1 MPRRGLV
8 FLLLTAVCSLPLGA
22 QGGNSL
28 LLTPAQ
34 LSSELRDPRLVMLH
48 VGPRED
54 YTSGHIA
61 GARFVDLQDVAQPR
75 QQDALA
81 LELPDEATL
90 RQSLEKLG
98 ISDDSRVV
106 VVFGADWMSPSTR
119 VVLTLQAAGLGAQ
132 TRFLDG
138 GTRAWKRAGLP
149 LTTEEPASAKP
160 GRLTRAADRSII
172 VDYRWVQAHANSP
185 GVRLID
191 ARSPMFYEGPGME
204 MQGRRHEAG
213 HIAGAK
219 NLPFNDL
226 GDDSLVFLP
235 VEQLRRKFAEA
246 GVQKGDTVAAY
257 CHIGQQATMVLFGA
271 RLLGNPVRLYDG
283 SMDDWERRKLPVE
296 NAKASK
302 PPEKK

>member
-8 FLLLTAVCSLPLGA
+8 SLLLAAFSLPLGA
-22 QGGNSL
+22 QGGTSL
-28 LLTPAQ
+28 LVTPAQ
-34 LSSELRDPRLVMLH
+34 LSAELGDPRLVLVH
-48 VGPRED
+48 VGPPED
-54 YTSGHIA
+54 YAAGHIA
-61 GARFVDLQDVAQPR
+61 GARFIDLLDVAQPR
-75 QQDALA
+75 QQGALS

-90 RQSLEKLG
+90 RQSLERYG
-98 ISDDSRVV
+98 IGDDSRVV

-149 LTTEEPASAKP
+149 VTTEVPAPAKP

-172 VDYRWVQAHANSP
+172 VDYRWVQANVKSP
-185 GVRLID
+185 GIRLID

-226 GDDSLVFLP
+226 GDDSLLFLP

-246 GVQKGDTVAAY
+246 GVQPGDTVAAY
-257 CHIGQQATMVLFGA
+257 CHIGQQATVVLFGA
-271 RLLGNPVRLYDG
+271 RLLGNPIRLYDG
-283 SMDDWERRKLPVE
+283 SMDDWERRKLPLE
-296 NAKASK
+296 NTKAAK
-302 PPEKK
+302 PPERK

>member
-1 MPRRGLV
+1 MRRLHLTM
-8 FLLLTAVCSLPLGA
+8 LLAALSSTAGA
-22 QGGNSL
+22 QGSSL
-28 LLTPAQ
+28 LVTPQQ
-34 LSSELRDPRLVMLH
+34 LSAELRDPRLVLLQ

-54 YTSGHIA
+54 YTAGHIA
-61 GARFVDLQDVAQPR
+61 GARFVDLRDVAEPR
-75 QQDALA
+75 REGALA

-90 RQSLEKLG
+90 RSALEKLG
-98 ISDDSRVV
+98 ISDNSRVV

-119 VVLTLQAAGLGAQ
+119 VVYTLQAAGLGAQ

-149 LTTEEPASAKP
+149 LTTAEPEAAKP
-160 GRLTRAADRSII
+160 GRLTKAEDRSIV
-172 VDYRWVQAHANSP
+172 VDYRWVQAHAKSP

-191 ARSPMFYEGPGME
+191 AREPMFYEGPGME

-219 NLPFNDL
+219 NLPFNSL
-226 GDDSLVFLP
+226 GDDSLQFLP
-235 VEQLRRKFAEA
+235 MDELRRKFAEA
-246 GVQKGDTVAAY
+246 GVQPGDTVAAY

-271 RLLGNPVRLYDG
+271 RLLGNPIRLYDG
-283 SMDDWERRKLPVE
+283 SMDDWEKRSLPLE

-302 PPEKK
+302 PPERK

>member
-1 MPRRGLV
+1 MRRLH
-8 FLLLTAVCSLPLGA
+8 LTALFAATLVSTAGA
-22 QGGNSL
+22 QGSSL
-28 LLTPAQ
+28 LLTPQQ
-34 LSSELRDPRLVMLH
+34 LNAELKDSRLVLVH
-48 VGPRED
+48 VGPPED
-54 YTSGHIA
+54 YAAGHIA
-61 GARFVDLQDVAQPR
+61 GARFIDLMDIAQPR
-75 QQDALA
+75 QQGALS

-90 RQSLEKLG
+90 RQSLERYG

-149 LTTEEPASAKP
+149 LTTEAPAPAKP

-172 VDYRWVQAHANSP
+172 VDYRWVQANEKSR
-185 GVRLID
+185 GIRLID
-191 ARSPMFYEGPGME
+191 ARSPMFYEGPAME

-226 GDDSLVFLP
+226 GDDSLLFLP
-235 VEQLRRKFAEA
+235 VEQLRAKFAEA
-246 GVQKGDTVAAY
+246 GVQPGDTVAAY

-271 RLLGNPVRLYDG
+271 RLLGHPIRLYDG
-283 SMDDWERRKLPVE
+283 SMDDWERRKLPLE

-302 PPEKK
+302 PPERK